1 MTNPND
7 EELNRL
13 ARALGEALAARQ
25 MTVAL
30 AESCTGGWVAKTL
43 TDVPGSSEWFRYGVV
58 SYANQAKVRLLGVSQ
73 VVINRYGAVSRPT
86 VRAMAAGV
94 QRISGAHQAI
104 AVSGV
109 AGPGGGTDDKPVGTV
124 WFAFSAPMETVEEEL
139 RFAGDRETVRRMSV
153 AHALKAA
160 RQQLERT

>member
-1 MTNPND
+1 MAEAD
-7 EELNRL
+7 DQDLHAL
-13 ARALGEALAARQ
+13 ARDLGEALSARQ

-30 AESCTGGWVAKTL
+30 AESCTGGWIAKAL
-43 TDVPGSSEWFRYGVV
+43 TDIPGSSEWFRYGIV

-109 AGPGGGTDDKPVGTV
+109 AGPGGGTAEKPVGTV
-124 WFAFSAPMETVEEEL
+124 WFAFSAPMETLEEEL
-139 RFAGDRETVRRMSV
+139 RFAGDRETVRRLSV